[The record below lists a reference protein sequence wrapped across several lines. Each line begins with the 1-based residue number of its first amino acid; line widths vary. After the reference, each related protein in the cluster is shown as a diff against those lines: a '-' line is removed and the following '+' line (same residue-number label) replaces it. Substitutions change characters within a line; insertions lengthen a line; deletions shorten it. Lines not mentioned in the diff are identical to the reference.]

1 MEFKDWV
8 KEQLETN
15 NWTYQGLGLLIGVA
29 HTTVGQWANGK
40 NLPDPT
46 TLRRLAEVANADEI
60 ELFKMVGYLSK
71 EAGSNGVKKLPPI
84 IEAAVREME
93 GISEDG
99 IRLIIDQMRHV
110 LKKRYPRGKNEA
122 KK

>member
-29 HTTVGQWANGK
+29 HTTVGQWAHGN
-40 NLPDPT
+40 NLPDPK
-46 TLRRLAEVANADEI
+46 TLRRLAEVTNTDEI
-60 ELFKMVGYLSK
+60 ELFKMVGYLSE
-71 EAGSNGVKKLPPI
+71 EAGANGEKKLHPL

-93 GISEDG
+93 DMSEEGIQ
-99 IRLIIDQMRHV
+99 LVVDQVRHV
-110 LKKRYPRGKNEA
+110 LKKRYPKGK
-122 KK
+122 K